1 MGSNQDESLDVPPRP
16 AFNRPD
22 RISSISRPV
31 GDEIPCCPLYEFL
44 FSNPFHRES
53 PIITRAPSAATRA
66 HHIPIIPPQQAIFVD
81 TDDPK
86 DSLTWLQLRQRSLAV
101 GYHLNHDLRLHASS
115 MVPSNASDPSL
126 DRSSGLL
133 SPVIMLHLGNGTPL
147 VTMLL
152 GTLAAGLTVTMV
164 NPSYTCHEL
173 VDVLQASKPALIV
186 TSSSGLDAMLN
197 ALALLQDPQLRS
209 RLIGR
214 MYIAEPR
221 TVSRTDSRLS
231 QKSHIAQMNAPNGQ
245 MATLIDWSTL
255 LQPPPPST
263 NYQPFQ
269 FTESTRESRLRIAA
283 IIWSSGT
290 GGKSKGVLCSHHAM
304 VYSIIAFWHQ
314 KLDYGPDERTIGLV
328 PFYHIMGLQAI
339 ILFSITAGSTV
350 YIMQKFEPRR
360 YLVEIT
366 KNRISSLQIAPP
378 IAAFLANSPLLDDTR
393 YDLSSVRNSMSGGAR
408 LAPEIMTK
416 VFRRCGILVKSG
428 YGLSEA
434 GHVANQVGVTPAD
447 LLPQLGTVGEV
458 MYGVELR
465 IIPVGAFKQL
475 ASRQSEGEILIRSPS
490 LMIGYL
496 DNPLETSQVLD
507 QEGWLHTG
515 DLGFLDGFGRL
526 CITGRLKEIIM
537 VKGFQVSPSDLETL
551 ISKIKAVGEV
561 AVTSF
566 YCDDQATE
574 FPRAYVVPQG
584 DDLAAL
590 CEIVSSSHQQFRH
603 HPRHKDLIKLALQI
617 KELVESQMV
626 HYKWLR
632 GNIILTSHIPKSPS
646 GKVLKRILSTIQG
659 IEIPLYPGQK
669 SYSPN
674 PKL

>member
-1 MGSNQDESLDVPPRP
+1 
-16 AFNRPD
+16 
-22 RISSISRPV
+22 
-31 GDEIPCCPLYEFL
+31 
-44 FSNPFHRES
+44 
-53 PIITRAPSAATRA
+53 
-66 HHIPIIPPQQAIFVD
+66 
-81 TDDPK
+81 
-86 DSLTWLQLRQRSLAV
+86 
-101 GYHLNHDLRLHASS
+101 
-115 MVPSNASDPSL
+115 
-126 DRSSGLL
+126 
-133 SPVIMLHLGNGTPL
+133 
-147 VTMLL
+147 
-152 GTLAAGLTVTMV
+152 MV

-221 TVSRTDSRLS
+221 TVSRTTSRLS

-255 LQPPPPST
+255 LQPPPPGT

-339 ILFSITAGSTV
+339 ILFSIAAGSTV

-360 YLVEIT
+360 YLEEIT

-378 IAAFLANSPLLDDTR
+378 IAAFLANSPLLDDTL
-393 YDLSSVRNSMSGGAR
+393 YDLSSVRNSMSGGLWLIRSGACRQPSRRDAGR
-408 LAPEIMTK
+408 LAASIGHGGPSH
-416 VFRRCGILVKSG
+416 VWRR
-428 YGLSEA
+428 A
-434 GHVANQVGVTPAD
+434 QDH
-447 LLPQLGTVGEV
+447 
-458 MYGVELR
+458 
-465 IIPVGAFKQL
+465 PVGAFKQL

-590 CEIVSSSHQQFRH
+590 CEIVSSGHQQFRH

>member
-1 MGSNQDESLDVPPRP
+1 MGSSQDESLDVPTRP
-16 AFNRPD
+16 AFKHPD
-22 RISSISRPV
+22 LISSISRPV

-53 PIITRAPSAATRA
+53 PIITRSPSAATRA

-81 TDDPK
+81 TDDPQ

-133 SPVIMLHLGNGTPL
+133 SPVIMLHLANGTFL

-221 TVSRTDSRLS
+221 TVSRTTSRLS

-255 LQPPPPST
+255 LQPPPPGT

-339 ILFSITAGSTV
+339 ILFSIAAGSTV

-360 YLVEIT
+360 YLEEIT

-378 IAAFLANSPLLDDTR
+378 IAAFLANSPLLDDTL

-408 LAPEIMTK
+408 LAPEIVTK

-447 LLPQLGTVGEV
+447 LLPQLGTVGQV

-590 CEIVSSSHQQFRH
+590 CEIVSSGHQQFRH

>member
-1 MGSNQDESLDVPPRP
+1 
-16 AFNRPD
+16 
-22 RISSISRPV
+22 
-31 GDEIPCCPLYEFL
+31 
-44 FSNPFHRES
+44 
-53 PIITRAPSAATRA
+53 
-66 HHIPIIPPQQAIFVD
+66 
-81 TDDPK
+81 
-86 DSLTWLQLRQRSLAV
+86 
-101 GYHLNHDLRLHASS
+101 
-115 MVPSNASDPSL
+115 
-126 DRSSGLL
+126 
-133 SPVIMLHLGNGTPL
+133 
-147 VTMLL
+147 
-152 GTLAAGLTVTMV
+152 
-164 NPSYTCHEL
+164 
-173 VDVLQASKPALIV
+173 
-186 TSSSGLDAMLN
+186 
-197 ALALLQDPQLRS
+197 
-209 RLIGR
+209 
-214 MYIAEPR
+214 
-221 TVSRTDSRLS
+221 
-231 QKSHIAQMNAPNGQ
+231 
-245 MATLIDWSTL
+245 
-255 LQPPPPST
+255 
-263 NYQPFQ
+263 
-269 FTESTRESRLRIAA
+269 
-283 IIWSSGT
+283 
-290 GGKSKGVLCSHHAM
+290 
-304 VYSIIAFWHQ
+304 
-314 KLDYGPDERTIGLV
+314 
-328 PFYHIMGLQAI
+328 
-339 ILFSITAGSTV
+339 
-350 YIMQKFEPRR
+350 MQKFEPRR

>member
-1 MGSNQDESLDVPPRP
+1 MGSSQDESLDVPTRP
-16 AFNRPD
+16 AFKHPD
-22 RISSISRPV
+22 LISSISRPV

-53 PIITRAPSAATRA
+53 PIITRSPSAATRA

-81 TDDPK
+81 TDDP
-86 DSLTWLQLRQRSLAV
+86 QGII

-133 SPVIMLHLGNGTPL
+133 SPVIMLHLANGTFL

-221 TVSRTDSRLS
+221 TVSRTTSRLS

-255 LQPPPPST
+255 LQPPPPGT

-339 ILFSITAGSTV
+339 ILFSIAAGSTV

-360 YLVEIT
+360 YLEEIT

-378 IAAFLANSPLLDDTR
+378 IAAFLANSPLLDDTL

-408 LAPEIMTK
+408 LAPEIVTK

-447 LLPQLGTVGEV
+447 LLPQLGTVGQV